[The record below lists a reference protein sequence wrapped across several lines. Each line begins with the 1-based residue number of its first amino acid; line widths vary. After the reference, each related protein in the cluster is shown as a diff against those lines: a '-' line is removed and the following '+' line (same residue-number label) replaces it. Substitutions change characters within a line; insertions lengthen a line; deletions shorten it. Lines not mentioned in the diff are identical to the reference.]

1 MLIIED
7 PTVIVKARTDNVTT
21 AVKAVVLIS
30 LSPFVLI
37 LFGDKHQLTNL
48 HDRQDDNM
56 LEDGKRRN

>member
-30 LSPFVLI
+30 FLI
-37 LFGDKHQLTNL
+37 DK
-48 HDRQDDNM
+48 
-56 LEDGKRRN
+56 